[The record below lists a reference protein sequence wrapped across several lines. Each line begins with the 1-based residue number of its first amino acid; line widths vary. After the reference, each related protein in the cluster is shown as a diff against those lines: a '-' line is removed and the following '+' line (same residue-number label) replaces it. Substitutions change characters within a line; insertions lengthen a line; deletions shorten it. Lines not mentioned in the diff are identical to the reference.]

1 MWPLRE
7 GGHRLSRWPPAKV
20 ALVQCPVWWT
30 TDPPLGLAQLAG
42 SFKHFGHEVEVF
54 DLSIELYR
62 ERGEKYKNA
71 WAWEQ
76 FAFWQDP
83 AWLEACFR
91 DHAPFWDRAV
101 ARIAASDSPV
111 VGFGVFLGSLQT
123 TLEVARRIKAAAPD
137 RVIVLGGEYFFLGDK
152 AGDVIQDPSIDAIVT
167 GGADFAFPE
176 LVRKLQESG
185 RLEPCPGVVV
195 KRGGEILRGGERPME
210 KSLDDLPFAD
220 YEAFP
225 LSLYDDQ
232 NRIPMTASRG
242 CVRRCAFCSTR
253 EFWDGYNY
261 MSGERI
267 YAEVAHHA
275 KRHPERR
282 HVEFYDITANGSV
295 PSLERFA
302 ELVIE
307 NGLTIAWKINA
318 IIRPEMTRSVLDKM
332 AKSGC
337 TSIIYGLESGSEH
350 VLKLM
355 RKEYGPAIAERVLRD
370 THEAGIK
377 TTSNWMFGFPGETAD
392 DFQETLE
399 FLRRNHAWLDR
410 VYPSRTYT
418 ALEEHA
424 YLFQHPEEFGIK
436 IDPLKPTNLYWETTD
451 GTNDF
456 IVRMKRC
463 EEFCKLATELG
474 IDVQKGLDA
483 ELELEHWMSLAQYYE
498 YKGNDREAIQAY
510 LSYAELDLQN
520 PAVLS
525 RLRDYERKLAELDR
539 DLLARGFSL
548 WWLRGDYEREL
559 EGILQGANKPPD
571 VTPWDARTWNALE
584 RVRTTLW
591 QAERESRPAPTRSS
605 EFVGGR

>member
-1 MWPLRE
+1 MWPLRS
-7 GGHRLSRWPPAKV
+7 GVSRLSRWPPAKV

-42 SFKHFGHEVEVF
+42 SLKHFGHETEVF

-76 FAFWQDP
+76 FAFWQDA
-83 AWLEACFR
+83 AWMADCFR
-91 DHAPFWDRAV
+91 DHAAFWDRAV
-101 ARIAASDSPV
+101 TRILESDSPV
-111 VGFGVFLGSLQT
+111 IGFAVFLGSLRT
-123 TLEVARRIKAAAPD
+123 TLEVARRLKAAAPD
-137 RVIVLGGEYFFLGDK
+137 RVIVLGGEYFFLGGK
-152 AGDVIQDPSIDAIVT
+152 AEELIRHPSVDAIVT
-167 GGADFAFPE
+167 GAADFAFPE
-176 LVRKLQESG
+176 LVKKLQDSG
-185 RLEPCPGVVV
+185 RLEPCPGAVV
-195 KRGGEILRGGERPME
+195 KRDGEILSGGERPPQD
-210 KSLDDLPFAD
+210 SLDELPFAD
-220 YEAFP
+220 YEPFP
-225 LSLYDDQ
+225 LALYEDA

-253 EFWDGYNY
+253 EFWKGYSY

-275 KRHPERR
+275 KRHPGRR

-307 NGLTIAWKINA
+307 KGPTIAWKINA
-318 IIRPEMTRSVLDKM
+318 IIRPEMTREVLDKL
-332 AKSGC
+332 AASGC

-355 RKEYGPAIAERVLRD
+355 RKEYGPAVAERVLKD

-377 TTSNWMFGFPGETAD
+377 TTANFMFGFPGETDAD
-392 DFQETLE
+392 FRETLE
-399 FLRRNHAWLDR
+399 FLRRNHRWLDR

-424 YLFQHPEEFGIK
+424 YLFEHPEEFGIK
-436 IDPLKPTNLYWETTD
+436 VDPAKPTNLYWETLD

-456 IVRMKRC
+456 LVRMKRC
-463 EEFCKLATELG
+463 DEFCALAAELG

-483 ELELEHWMSLAQYYE
+483 ELALDRQLSLAQYHE
-498 YKGNDREAIQAY
+498 FKSNDLEAARAY
-510 LSYAELDLQN
+510 LAYAELDLQN
-520 PAVLS
+520 PASLS
-525 RLRDYERKLAELDR
+525 RLKDYEIKLAGKHPDDVASR
-539 DLLARGFSL
+539 DALAL
-548 WWLRGDYEREL
+548 
-559 EGILQGANKPPD
+559 
-571 VTPWDARTWNALE
+571 
-584 RVRTTLW
+584 VRATLW
-591 QAERESRPAPTRSS
+591 QAERESRTGAVTDRSA
-605 EFVGGR
+605 EFSGAR